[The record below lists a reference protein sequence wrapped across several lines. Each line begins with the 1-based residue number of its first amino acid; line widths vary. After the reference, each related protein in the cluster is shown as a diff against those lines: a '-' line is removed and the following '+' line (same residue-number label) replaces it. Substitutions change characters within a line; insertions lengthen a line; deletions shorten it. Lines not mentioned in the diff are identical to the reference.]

1 MAVHTH
7 THTHLHFK
15 PNKKNEIGITLIALV
30 ITIIVL
36 LILAGVTIVSIKNS
50 GLFNNAKRAS
60 KDYNISSEKEK
71 LSIKISNLS
80 IDIQKEEDRQIK
92 LSDLFYWTDSSS
104 KYYDKDITSVTQIDD
119 NNVEVQIDGFKFKVD
134 NKFNITYI
142 GDGEQLIG
150 NNVQTGLIS
159 DTEYKIN
166 NTTLTFG
173 KIVRV
178 GANGD
183 CTTVRSAFDYL
194 CDNGYKDNG
203 AILLDAGTYDTQ
215 DINNGNSYNIN
226 PKYNG
231 MTIAIIADEPGKVF
245 MTGGEMGVS
254 ENNSNYAIELKFYQ
268 MIFTNPVYAD
278 GCFHLNIDKVEKE
291 YYNCVFIPPVGGWNG
306 KYSNTSVKLQNC
318 LIVGGQNS
326 DYYNNHPTKGDQIN
340 CASTN
345 GLLVNKNG
353 TATTC
358 LTNVTYD
365 SSTYQITSS
374 GWKHTGTGTNPD
386 GTQANIGV
394 YGGKYSW

>member
-1 MAVHTH
+1 MKYLKYKRSFNQIT
-7 THTHLHFK
+7 
-15 PNKKNEIGITLIALV
+15 GITLISLV

-60 KDYNISSEKEK
+60 KEYNISSEKEK

-80 IDIQKEEDRQIK
+80 IDIQKDEGRQIK

-134 NKFNITYI
+134 NKINITYI

-150 NNVQTGLIS
+150 NNVKTGLIS

-178 GANGD
+178 GANEE
-183 CTTVRSAFDYL
+183 CTTVKSAFDYL

-203 AILLDAGTYDTQ
+203 AILLDAGTYDTR
-215 DINNGNSYNIN
+215 DFYSGYSYNIN
-226 PKYNG
+226 SKYNE
-231 MTIAIIADEPGKVF
+231 MKVSIIADEPGKVF
-245 MTGGEMGVS
+245 VMPGEMGMT
-254 ENNSNYAIELKFYQ
+254 EINSSYLIELKYYRVV
-268 MIFTNPVYAD
+268 FTNNAYD
-278 GCFHLNIDKVEKE
+278 YLCLNLDKIQKE
-291 YYNCVFIPPVGGWNG
+291 YYNCVFLSSVGGWNG
-306 KYSNTSVKLQNC
+306 IIGNSSINVNNC
-318 LIVGGQNS
+318 LFVGGANGFYSSYPLQG
-326 DYYNNHPTKGDQIN
+326 TATN
-340 CASTN
+340 CASINT
-345 GLLVNKNG
+345 VIDPCNG
-353 TATTC
+353 TKTTC
-358 LTNVTYD
+358 LTNVTYN

-374 GWKHTGTGTNPD
+374 GWEHAGTGTNPD

>member
-1 MAVHTH
+1 MAVH

-80 IDIQKEEDRQIK
+80 IDIQKEEGRQIK

-104 KYYDKDITSVTQIDD
+104 KYYDRDITSVTQIDD

-150 NNVQTGLIS
+150 NNIQTGLIS

-166 NTTLTFG
+166 NTTLTFE
-173 KIVRV
+173 KIVKV
-178 GANGD
+178 GANEN
-183 CTTVRSAFDYL
+183 CTTIKSAFDYL
-194 CDNGYKDNG
+194 YDNGYKDNG

-215 DINNGNSYNIN
+215 ELHTGYSYNIN
-226 PKYNG
+226 PKYNE
-231 MTIAIIADEPGKVF
+231 MKVSVIADEPGKTF
-245 MTGGEMGVS
+245 MTGGEMGMTEV
-254 ENNSNYAIELKFYQ
+254 NSSYWIGLKFYQ
-268 MIFTNPVYAD
+268 IVFINPAYNN
-278 GCFHLNIDKVEKE
+278 GCFHLNMDKIEKE

-353 TATTC
+353 TAITC
-358 LTNVTYD
+358 LTNVTYN

-374 GWKHTGTGTNPD
+374 GWKHAGTGTNPD